1 MRGCPGNRNVEKT
14 FVAHASRRCFASGL
28 VLRKI
33 PMDGN
38 SDTQQTASRVH
49 LAIIL
54 MKFQVHLSKAFAKL
68 DLRNGSEVTI
78 DFFLLEER
86 KSCIFGGGNGGG
98 GGLD

>member
-1 MRGCPGNRNVEKT
+1 
-14 FVAHASRRCFASGL
+14 
-28 VLRKI
+28 
-33 PMDGN
+33 MDGS

-98 GGLD
+98 GLHFELFFILETEIVNRTSHLSLKRKRVWNGS